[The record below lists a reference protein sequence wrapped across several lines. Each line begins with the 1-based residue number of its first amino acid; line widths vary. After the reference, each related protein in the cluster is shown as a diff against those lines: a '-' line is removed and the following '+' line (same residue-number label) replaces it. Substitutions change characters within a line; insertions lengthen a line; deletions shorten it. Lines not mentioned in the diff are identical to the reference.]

1 MPIPRLRPKA
11 VKPAPK
17 EENILTAEKRK
28 AIEDACARHDLE
40 FLRESFASNNQAVS
54 EYAERFLEQV
64 VEQMRSERDRN
75 DAFFIKQKISSEEPE
90 AERTDTEIKPES

>member
-1 MPIPRLRPKA
+1 MPIPKLRPRA
-11 VKPAPK
+11 VKPPPK
-17 EENILTAEKRK
+17 EEKVLTPEKRK

-40 FLRESFASNNQAVS
+40 FLRESFASNNPAVS
-54 EYAERFLEQV
+54 EYAERFLEKV

-90 AERTDTEIKPES
+90 PERTDTEIKTEN